1 MSSIPSAPMSAAF
14 TSYLNAGIDRG
25 GFETD
30 DVLAAMLPLMRE
42 VLAIHEA
49 GDVAPLRGLS
59 ALVVNDDRALGL
71 ASPTG
76 VPPERNDEAL
86 RTVQAAVSQGLEV
99 IGAVRHD
106 TDLDKGST
114 KASNLSVG
122 VSGETATRPVYL
134 PGYVTWEHSLG
145 HHDELTDIHSLG
157 LLLASLACGLDLA
170 DREDVERFANS
181 RGNLFALARR
191 LHPVLAAVIVE
202 MTELHRAKRAQDLP
216 SLIRRLETYRDQP
229 VDMDIAALPGLEKAG
244 TGGKRKIIQTHLRD
258 RLFEISRR
266 NKLIYFKATQSTL
279 NLTVASVP
287 LVLDYRN
294 IKPEQLLY
302 WHEGVS
308 KEICAGNDLPLHR
321 WLRLEDA
328 PYIPG
333 QLDKLISEA
342 RRDRAEYGFSQLR
355 LALVFLRWHN
365 LKEAPQERIHS
376 PLLLL
381 PVDLVKKKGVKDQY
395 ALEPQGTE
403 AEVNP
408 ALKHHLKQLYNLDLP
423 DMIDLRESSL
433 ESFHKSLC
441 AQIQATE
448 PGVTLSLTDKPRIQL
463 IYDRAR
469 QRVDQYRRRMAQR
482 GGRAIRKMGS
492 VDYSYDRADFRPLG
506 LELFRKKVMPAPL
519 PLRDMAG
526 APPAPRMPQMA
537 ATDSA
542 VPAPKVVETER
553 QHYSLIEEGAGNPY
567 AWEFDVCSLTL
578 ANFNYRKMTLV
589 RDYANLIDNDLA
601 SEAFDRVFSV
611 QPKVVEESLPAELP
625 PSDQHL
631 IIVADATQ
639 SGAIAKARTG
649 GSLIIQGPPG
659 TGKSQTITNLIADYV
674 ARGKRVLFVC
684 EKRAAIDVVFHRL
697 RQQGLD
703 ELCCLIH
710 DSQTDKK
717 AFIMNLKQT
726 YEGWLAAANEADSAE
741 AKRVSLLG
749 AMEAEL
755 SALDKYVKQM
765 TGATPETGG
774 PLRELLHRLIELR
787 GAHDGEACP
796 VLTAAEEEALPHYDD
811 WRLHGD
817 AVIRLGE
824 VMRDMGAEP
833 VFARHAL
840 RWLGHDVITSEAPL
854 ETLALR
860 LDQAEEQLDALD
872 DALQQTGLPMEHWD
886 TLGEVAQ
893 LLETAV
899 RLLPMARKGLL
910 ALLDTKSKVAESFA
924 KLGTEYERKL
934 KVHAAAQ
941 RKTTHWRDKLPAEE
955 TNTALATAE
964 RVQGLFGFLNP
975 AWWRLKKVM
984 TERYDFSRHAVRP
997 TWKQVLTDLAA
1008 EHAAMGEIE
1017 AVRERCGLE
1026 FGSEDLESL
1035 RVEIAAL
1042 SARDSTAAAQA
1053 LRERLL
1059 VSENGAALVES
1070 LAGLAG
1076 GFAMLRRELGLLL
1089 FDPEAHSM
1097 GALASAIRD
1106 VREESDALPEM
1117 LPALRDLAGKPE
1129 RLGRALRLL
1138 PLTAEQFEAACARKT
1153 LEHVY
1158 RTDRLLQRFDGR
1170 VLKQKLDRL
1179 ARTHRQWLE
1188 QNALWI
1194 RAATKKRFVD
1204 HVQMSNLSAT
1214 VLTSDQKQFKKVY
1227 TTGRRELEHEF
1238 GKTMRYKSIRDL
1250 AAEETGQV
1258 VRDLKPIWL
1267 MSPLSVSDTLP
1278 LEAELFDV
1286 VIFDE
1291 ASQIPVEE
1299 AVPAACRARQVIV
1312 VGDEMQLPPTSF
1324 FSTGGS
1330 EEDDEV
1336 TVEEQGE
1343 KISVLMD
1350 ADSFL
1355 TQCARHLPSTLLA
1368 WHYRSRYEAL
1378 ISFSNAAFYGGEL
1391 YTIPDRQITAQVGGE
1406 LRLAAPADAEAQV
1419 PGMLSRPI
1427 SFFHCENSPYE
1438 NRRNAGEAAVIARLV
1453 RGVLTNGS
1461 KMSLG
1466 VAAFSEAQQGEIESA
1481 LEALA
1486 AEDATFATLLEA
1498 EYVRE
1503 EDDQFVG
1510 LFVKNLENVQG
1521 DERDIILM
1529 SVCYGRDT
1537 SGRMIMNFGP
1547 INQRGGEK
1555 RLNVIFSRAKHHM
1568 AIVSSIRHTDI
1579 TNDYNDG
1586 ARALK
1591 HFLQYAENSSRGEH
1605 GMARQVLEGLNP
1617 MKRQALKPEATGDVV
1632 AVQLA
1637 EALLRRGWQAETSM
1651 GQSRFRC
1658 DVAVRAAG
1666 APQHQ
1671 LAIMVDTQGTAGLVE
1686 RFHTQPS
1693 ILRAFGWQV
1702 LVVLAK
1708 DWWHE
1713 PLAVIE
1719 RIEKLL
1725 RGVDEEGE
1733 IEPEE
1738 VAVTPKEDPLPV
1750 AMAEDAAVVLGDMK
1764 AVPDAVVP
1772 TPMVASNLKR
1782 YEFTEG
1788 GSRKFW
1794 EIGQEGGAVTVRF
1807 GRIGT
1812 QGQMQVKN
1820 FPDEGRAKRE
1830 LDKLTAEKLK
1840 KGYTPV

>member
-1 MSSIPSAPMSAAF
+1 MDASSPF
-14 TSYLNAGIDRG
+14 TTFLNTGIDRG

-30 DVLAAMLPLMRE
+30 DVLAAILPLMRE
-42 VLAIHEA
+42 VLSIHEA
-49 GDVAPLRGLS
+49 GDVAPLRGLQFIV
-59 ALVVNDDRALGL
+59 LNDDRALGL
-71 ASPTG
+71 ASSTG

-86 RTVQAAVSQGLEV
+86 RTLQAAVSQSFEISGEV
-99 IGAVRHD
+99 RRDA
-106 TDLDKGST
+106 DLDKGSFIHT
-114 KASNLSVG
+114 NLQVG
-122 VSGETATRPVYL
+122 ASGEAASKPVYL
-134 PGYVTWEHSLG
+134 PGYVTWEHSVG

-157 LLLASLACGLDLA
+157 LLLASLACGLDFG
-170 DREDVERFANS
+170 DREDVERFANA

-191 LHPVLAAVIVE
+191 LHPVIAGVIVE
-202 MTELHRAKRAQDLP
+202 TTELLRAKRAQDLP

-229 VDMDIAALPGLEKAG
+229 VDIDIDALPGLEKAG

-294 IKPEQLLY
+294 IKPEQLLF
-302 WHEGVS
+302 WHPAVAN
-308 KEICAGNDLPLHR
+308 EICAGNDLPLHR

-381 PVDLVKKKGVKDQY
+381 PVELVKKKGVKDQY
-395 ALEPQGTE
+395 ILEPLGTE

-408 ALKHHLKQLYNLDLP
+408 ALRHHLKQLYNLDLP
-423 DMIDLRESSL
+423 EFVDLKETSM
-433 ESFHKSLC
+433 ESFHQALS
-441 AQIQATE
+441 AQIRATE
-448 PGVTLSLTDKPRIQL
+448 PGVALALTDKPRIQL

-469 QRVDQYRRRMAQR
+469 QRADQYRRRMAQR
-482 GGRAIRKMGS
+482 GGKMPRKAGS
-492 VDYSYDRADFRPLG
+492 LDYSYDRADFRPLG

-519 PLRDMAG
+519 PLRDLAG
-526 APPAPRMPQMA
+526 APPVPRMPNMA
-537 ATDSA
+537 AANASG
-542 VPAPKVVETER
+542 VVETER
-553 QHYSLIEEGAGNPY
+553 QHYALVEEGAGNPY

-601 SEAFDRVFSV
+601 SDAFDKVFSL
-611 QPKVVEESLPAELP
+611 QPKTVEEALPSELP
-625 PSDQHL
+625 LADQHP

-639 SGAIAKARTG
+639 SGAIAKARKG

-717 AFIMNLKQT
+717 AFVLNLKQT
-726 YEGWLAAANEADSAE
+726 YEDWLAATSEAAAAD
-741 AKRVSLLG
+741 AKRTALLRT
-749 AMEAEL
+749 MEAEFA
-755 SALDKYVKQM
+755 ALDKYVKQM
-765 TGATPETGG
+765 SDATSESGA
-774 PLRELLHRLIELR
+774 PLRELVNRLIELR
-787 GAHDGEACP
+787 GSYDGEACP
-796 VLTAAEEEALPHYDD
+796 ELTAVQDEMLPHYDD
-811 WRLHGD
+811 WRQHGD
-817 AVIRLGE
+817 AVIRLGD
-824 VMRDMGAEP
+824 VLHDLGVEP
-833 VFARHAL
+833 VFARHPL
-840 RWLGHDVITSEAPL
+840 RWLGTQVVTSEAPL
-854 ETLALR
+854 ETLADR
-860 LDQAEEQLDALD
+860 LDKAEQQLDALD
-872 DALQQTGLPMEHWD
+872 DALQQTDLPLEHWD

-899 RLLPMARKGLL
+899 RLLPIARKGLL
-910 ALLDTKSKVAESFA
+910 ALLDSKSKVAESFA
-924 KLGTEYERKL
+924 RLGTDYDRKI
-934 KVHAAAQ
+934 KAHAATQ
-941 RKTTHWRDKLPAEE
+941 KKTVNWRDKLPEDE
-955 TNTALATAE
+955 TTTALAAAE
-964 RVQGLFGFLNP
+964 KVQGFFGFLNP
-975 AWWRLKKVM
+975 AWWRLKKVL
-984 TERYDFSRHAVRP
+984 TVRYDFSKHAVKP
-997 TWKQVLTDLAA
+997 AWKQVLADLAA
-1008 EHAAMGEIE
+1008 EHAAAGEIE
-1017 AVRERCGLE
+1017 AVRERCAQDFASDDVEGL
-1026 FGSEDLESL
+1026 
-1035 RVEIAAL
+1035 RNEIASL
-1042 SARDSTAAAQA
+1042 SSSEGPAAAKA
-1053 LRERLL
+1053 LREQLL
-1059 VSENGAALVES
+1059 ASDKGAALVET
-1070 LAGLAG
+1070 LAALAP
-1076 GFAMLRRELGLLL
+1076 GFVALRRELNSLL
-1089 FDPEAHSM
+1089 FEPEAH
-1097 GALASAIRD
+1097 GVAPLAAAIRD
-1106 VREESDALPEM
+1106 VREEGDSLPEM
-1117 LPALRDLAGKPE
+1117 LPALRDLAATPE

-1138 PLTAEQFEAACARKT
+1138 PLTAEQFEAGCASKT

-1158 RTDRLLQRFDGR
+1158 RSDRMLQRFDGR
-1170 VLKQKLDRL
+1170 LLRQKLDRI

-1188 QNALWI
+1188 QNARSI
-1194 RAATKKRFVD
+1194 RAGTRQRFVD
-1204 HVQMSNLSAT
+1204 HVQISNQSAT
-1214 VLTSDQKQFKKVY
+1214 VLTSEQKQFKKSY
-1227 TTGRRELEHEF
+1227 STGRRELEHEF

-1250 AAEETGQV
+1250 AADETGQV

-1278 LEAELFDV
+1278 LETQLFDV

-1299 AVPAACRARQVIV
+1299 AVPAACRAQQVIV

-1324 FSTGGS
+1324 FSASGGDD
-1330 EEDDEV
+1330 EDEV

-1355 TQCARHLPSTLLA
+1355 TQCARNLPSTLLA

-1391 YTIPDRQITAQVGGE
+1391 YTIPDRQVSA
-1406 LRLAAPADAEAQV
+1406 ADAGDLKLSSPAEAEGMV
-1419 PGMLSRPI
+1419 PALLSRPI
-1427 SFFHCENSPYE
+1427 TFFHCQNSPYE
-1438 NRRNAGEAAVIARLV
+1438 NRRNAGEAAAIARLV
-1453 RGVLTNGS
+1453 RGLLTCGS
-1461 KMSLG
+1461 KLSIG
-1466 VAAFSEAQQGEIESA
+1466 IAAFSEAQQGEIESA
-1481 LEALA
+1481 LDALA
-1486 AEDATFATLLEA
+1486 SEDAAFGALLEA
-1498 EYVRE
+1498 EYARE

-1529 SVCYGRDT
+1529 SVCYGRDPG
-1537 SGRMIMNFGP
+1537 GRMIMNFGP

-1555 RLNVIFSRAKHHM
+1555 RLNVIFSRARHHM

-1591 HFLQYAENSSRGEH
+1591 QFLQYAESSSRGEH

-1617 MKRQALKPEATGDVV
+1617 QKRQALKPDSTGDV
-1632 AVQLA
+1632 AARQIA
-1637 EALLRRGWQAETSM
+1637 EALTSRGWQAETSM

-1658 DVAVRAAG
+1658 DVAVRPAG
-1666 APQHQ
+1666 AAQHQ
-1671 LAIMVDTQGTAGLVE
+1671 LAIMVDAQGSAGLVE
-1686 RFHTQPS
+1686 KFHTQPG

-1719 RIEKLL
+1719 RIEKVL
-1725 RGVDEEGE
+1725 RSGEEE
-1733 IEPEE
+1733 PAPDTQEEEPEE
-1738 VAVTPKEDPLPV
+1738 
-1750 AMAEDAAVVLGDMK
+1750 
-1764 AVPDAVVP
+1764 AVVP
-1772 TPMVASNLKR
+1772 MPEPASVSAETPPEQAAPAAPAKTAAVAAAASYLKR
-1782 YEFTEG
+1782 YEFSEG

-1794 EIGQEGGAVTVRF
+1794 EIGQEGMAVTVRF

-1812 QGQMQVKN
+1812 QGQTQVKS
-1820 FPDEGRAKRE
+1820 FPDETRAKRE
-1830 LDKLTAEKLK
+1830 VDKLTAEKLK
-1840 KGYTPV
+1840 KGYSAV